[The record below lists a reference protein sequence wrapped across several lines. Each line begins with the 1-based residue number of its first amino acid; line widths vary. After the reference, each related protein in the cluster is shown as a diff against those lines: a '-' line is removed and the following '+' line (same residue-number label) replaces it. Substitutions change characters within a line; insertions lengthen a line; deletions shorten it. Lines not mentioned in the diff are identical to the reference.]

1 MAAQINVEEIVESI
15 ASETRMPK
23 ETVSELYEKTLA
35 EYRDGARILD
45 YVIGVASGETQV
57 AAVRHVQD
65 DFIPWKRGVS
75 L

>member
-45 YVIGVASGETQV
+45 YVAVL
-57 AAVRHVQD
+57 AAKRVRD
-65 DFIPWKRGVS
+65 DLRQQKRH
-75 L
+75 

>member
-45 YVIGVASGETQV
+45 YVALL
-57 AAVRHVQD
+57 AAKRVRD
-65 DFIPWKRGVS
+65 DLRRQQKRH
-75 L
+75 

>member
-1 MAAQINVEEIVESI
+1 MATQINVEEIVESI

-45 YVIGVASGETQV
+45 YVALL
-57 AAVRHVQD
+57 AAKRVRD
-65 DFIPWKRGVS
+65 DLRQQKRH
-75 L
+75 

>member
-45 YVIGVASGETQV
+45 YVALL
-57 AAVRHVQD
+57 AAKRVRD
-65 DFIPWKRGVS
+65 DLRQQQKRH
-75 L
+75 

>member
-23 ETVSELYEKTLA
+23 ETVSKLYEKTLA

-45 YVIGVASGETQV
+45 YVALL
-57 AAVRHVQD
+57 AAKRVRD
-65 DFIPWKRGVS
+65 DLRQQKRH
-75 L
+75 

>member
-15 ASETRMPK
+15 ASETRIPK

-45 YVIGVASGETQV
+45 YVALL
-57 AAVRHVQD
+57 AAKRVRD
-65 DFIPWKRGVS
+65 DLRQQKRH
-75 L
+75 

>member
-45 YVIGVASGETQV
+45 YVALL
-57 AAVRHVQD
+57 AAKRVRD
-65 DFIPWKRGVS
+65 DLRQQKRH
-75 L
+75 

>member
-15 ASETRMPK
+15 AAETRMPK

-45 YVIGVASGETQV
+45 YVALL
-57 AAVRHVQD
+57 AAKRVRD
-65 DFIPWKRGVS
+65 DLRQQKRH
-75 L
+75 

>member
-23 ETVSELYEKTLA
+23 EIVSELYEKTLA

-45 YVIGVASGETQV
+45 YVALL
-57 AAVRHVQD
+57 AAKRVRD
-65 DFIPWKRGVS
+65 DLRQQKRH
-75 L
+75 

>member
-45 YVIGVASGETQV
+45 YVALL
-57 AAVRHVQD
+57 AAKRVRDGLRQQ
-65 DFIPWKRGVS
+65 KRH
-75 L
+75 